1 VDRTL
6 VRTPVRALARALVA
20 VAAAASVGA
29 PAAAQIA
36 WDSPAL
42 ISPVVPS
49 GFSIFL
55 VNPAGG
61 DLGALGTLRH
71 SAGPVG
77 LGYRAAIADE
87 AGPGGDI
94 AISGGIDVSGMLA
107 RGVEGSEIDVM
118 WWAGGGLSVGNE
130 TLVTA
135 PLGVV
140 LGWSGEGSDVVFSPY
155 GGAHVVLDFVTGPG
169 DSVRFDGVIDF
180 GIDLV
185 LRSGW
190 MLRAGASLGDR
201 ESLALG
207 IRLPTGGG

>member
-1 VDRTL
+1 MLTAWGA
-6 VRTPVRALARALVA
+6 TAALAM
-20 VAAAASVGA
+20 
-29 PAAAQIA
+29 PATAQIA

-42 ISPVVPS
+42 LSPAVPA
-49 GFSIFL
+49 GFSLFL

-87 AGPGGDI
+87 
-94 AISGGIDVSGMLA
+94 SGSSDVAFSAGIDVSGILA
-107 RGVEGSEIDVM
+107 RGVEGSEVDVM
-118 WWAGGGLSVGNE
+118 WWTGGGLGVGQE
-130 TLVTA
+130 TVVTA

-140 LGWSGEGSDVVFSPY
+140 IGWTGEGTDVLFSPY

-169 DSVRFDGVIDF
+169 DSLRFDGVLDF

-190 MLRAGASLGDR
+190 MVRVGASLGDR

-207 IRLPTGGG
+207 IRLPTGGN

>member
-1 VDRTL
+1 MLTAWGA
-6 VRTPVRALARALVA
+6 TAALAM
-20 VAAAASVGA
+20 
-29 PAAAQIA
+29 PATAQIA

-42 ISPVVPS
+42 ISPAVPA
-49 GFSIFL
+49 GFSLFL

-87 AGPGGDI
+87 
-94 AISGGIDVSGMLA
+94 SGSSDVAFSAGIDVSGILA
-107 RGVEGSEIDVM
+107 RGVEGSEVDVM
-118 WWAGGGLSVGNE
+118 WWTGGGLGVGQE
-130 TLVTA
+130 TVVTA

-140 LGWSGEGSDVVFSPY
+140 IGWTGEGTDVLFSPY

-169 DSVRFDGVIDF
+169 DSLRFDGVLDF

-190 MLRAGASLGDR
+190 MVRVGASLGDR

-207 IRLPTGGG
+207 IRLPTGGN

>member
-1 VDRTL
+1 VHRTL
-6 VRTPVRALARALVA
+6 LRASI
-20 VAAAASVGA
+20 VAAAAA
-29 PAAAQIA
+29 ALTTPASAQIA

-71 SAGPVG
+71 GAGPVG

-87 AGPGGDI
+87 DGSGDL
-94 AISGGIDVSGMLA
+94 AVSGGVDVSGMLA

-118 WWAGGGLSVGNE
+118 WWTGGGLSVGTE

-135 PLGVV
+135 PLGVI

-155 GGAHVVLDFVTGPG
+155 GGAHVVLDIVTGRG
-169 DSVRFDGVIDF
+169 DSVRFDGVIDM

-185 LRSGW
+185 LSSGW
-190 MLRAGASLGDR
+190 MLRAGASVGDR